1 MNPFLLSSTYVS
13 GTVLGTKV
21 EHVTILLCPYRV
33 FVMVKDIIQKDTD
46 KCDARKV
53 VMKARENY

>member
-1 MNPFLLSSTYVS
+1 MS